1 MINTKETMKL
11 VQADTNDFS
20 AIRAAYIDII
30 EHTPG
35 LPEQTKWN
43 YGLHP
48 SDEDIMEY
56 IEGGNMYMYKD
67 GEAIAGVVALVFSQ
81 NEDYH
86 PVNWTTEAEDDEVLV
101 PHILALTPAYRSS
114 GIGTH
119 MLQAML
125 QEGKKKGNKV
135 CRLDTL
141 ATNLTGQHFYTR
153 QGFTYCGIQNWYA
166 GNAGWIDFMMYEK
179 VIE

>member
-1 MINTKETMKL
+1 MKL
-11 VQADTNDFS
+11 VQADTDDFS

-35 LPEQTKWN
+35 LREQTKWN

-48 SDEDIMEY
+48 SDEDIMKY

-86 PVNWTTEAEDDEVLV
+86 PVNWTTEAKDDEVLV
-101 PHILALTPAYRSS
+101 PHILALTPAY
-114 GIGTH
+114 
-119 MLQAML
+119 
-125 QEGKKKGNKV
+125 
-135 CRLDTL
+135 
-141 ATNLTGQHFYTR
+141 
-153 QGFTYCGIQNWYA
+153 
-166 GNAGWIDFMMYEK
+166 
-179 VIE
+179 